1 VGLRRRAIASLDII
15 AIDTND
21 AMYSTTDQFVQ
32 NLEKLV
38 ALVRAMGK
46 VTIHNQYKIST
57 I

>member
-15 AIDTND
+15 AIGTND
-21 AMYSTTDQFVQ
+21 AMYGTTDQFVQ